1 MEWSDEFAES
11 TKLDQTPRAVG
22 ESRPDRF
29 FLGHASTKVSSRTS
43 RTPAQDRLR
52 RLQQSLQED
61 LKKSQGA
68 THVAVRSPPRP
79 ANSQG
84 TTGTSHVAVRSPS
97 RPTNSQGTTVTS
109 HVTVRSPSRPAN
121 SQGTTHVAMKSPSRP
136 VSSVQNRLKVAQGKL
151 PPSQA
156 TKRKAQDDEM
166 TEVPEKK
173 RHVMNSPSAV
183 SKRPKLHAKRS
194 HSARL
199 KNTQVGE
206 TSNWVNPLRVR
217 SAPECSRTLAKDSVS
232 PPKKA
237 KPQPNVI
244 QEETSSVI
252 STEKSP
258 PASGSSESLPQ
269 NDEQK
274 KDSSKTF
281 FVVVDTNVFCHNLI
295 FLSNILNMKF
305 PSSGYATL
313 VIPYIVLQ
321 ELDNIKHNSAELEV
335 SSNKAIQFIN
345 EKLQKRHPQVRGQ
358 SAINENTLLI
368 NALNPDDSIINC
380 CLQIKGTTNKVILL
394 SNDINLRNKA
404 ICNQINAYKPK
415 DLREDVPIEFL

>member
-1 MEWSDEFAES
+1 MEWSDASAES
-11 TKLDQTPRAVG
+11 TKLQQNLKPVN
-22 ESRPDRF
+22 ESRRERF
-29 FLGHASTKVSSRTS
+29 FLGHASTRVSPRKSK
-43 RTPAQDRLR
+43 TPAQDRLR

-61 LKKSQGA
+61 VKKSPEATDVAMKSPSRPANSQGM
-68 THVAVRSPPRP
+68 TNVAVKTPPRP

-84 TTGTSHVAVRSPS
+84 TT
-97 RPTNSQGTTVTS
+97 
-109 HVTVRSPSRPAN
+109 HVTV
-121 SQGTTHVAMKSPSRP
+121 KSPPRP

-156 TKRKAQDDEM
+156 TKRKAQDEM

-173 RHVMNSPSAV
+173 RHVMDSPRAAT
-183 SKRPKLHAKRS
+183 KRPKLRARRS
-194 HSARL
+194 YSARL
-199 KNTQVGE
+199 KNTQAAE

-217 SAPECSRTLAKDSVS
+217 SAPECTRTLAEDSVS

-237 KPQPNVI
+237 KPQQNVI
-244 QEETSSVI
+244 QEETPTAI
-252 STEKSP
+252 SKEKSSC
-258 PASGSSESLPQ
+258 ASGSSESLPE
-269 NDEQK
+269 NGEQK
-274 KDSSKTF
+274 KESSKTF

-295 FLSNILNMKF
+295 FLSNILNMNF
-305 PSSGYATL
+305 ASSGYATL

-358 SAINENTLLI
+358 SAINENNLLI

-380 CLQIKGTTNKVILL
+380 CLQIKGTTDKVILL

-404 ICNQINAYKPK
+404 ICNQINAFKPK